1 MRIPVRTMTK
11 PATARQ
17 LATYAYRRMMRGSTL
32 AYHGPLTK
40 AGALAERVLPR
51 ALTRR
56 IAAFMNG
63 GKPHTLKV

>member
-1 MRIPVRTMTK
+1 MDKPTK
-11 PATARQ
+11 TIIALSTAA
-17 LATYAYRRMMRGSTL
+17 LAV

>member
-1 MRIPVRTMTK
+1 
-11 PATARQ
+11 
-17 LATYAYRRMMRGSTL
+17 MMRGSTL

-56 IAAFMNG
+56 IATFMNG